1 MHMLI
6 AEQQDVYNRQINQAD
21 VVAIAYRNWF
31 IQNNREEK
39 VVLIEWLIRS
49 MTEIEALAVPKLT
62 FYL

>member
-6 AEQQDVYNRQINQAD
+6 AEQQDAYNRQINQDD

-49 MTEIEALAVPKLT
+49 MTEIEALAVPKLM